1 MKRDRPLFTEW
12 GIFTLSADLH
22 CHTNL
27 SDGSLGIEELIN
39 LAVKNNVDTIAITDQ
54 DCLAGTVRG
63 RILGERN
70 GIKVIPG
77 AELSSIDSE
86 TGAQVHILAYCCEY
100 PDRIEGLCHY
110 NSAARKK
117 AGQYMMLKCAQKY
130 PVSAELV
137 LKCAQ
142 GSTNLY
148 KQHIMLAL
156 MHSGCTNEIYGEL
169 YEKLFNKDS
178 EDNILVTPK
187 FADTQKVI
195 RAVLDAGGIP
205 VLAHPMLYG
214 NTAIIDRLIS
224 YGLAGIEVWHPTCSE
239 EDENRLMDIARKNK
253 LLMTGG
259 SDFHGMYN
267 RGCRTLGDH
276 VTPQA
281 HLSELLNY
289 KTKMKRLQKKMAAVK
304 QAAE

>member
-1 MKRDRPLFTEW
+1 
-12 GIFTLSADLH
+12 
-22 CHTNL
+22 
-27 SDGSLGIEELIN
+27 
-39 LAVKNNVDTIAITDQ
+39 
-54 DCLAGTVRG
+54 
-63 RILGERN
+63 
-70 GIKVIPG
+70 
-77 AELSSIDSE
+77 
-86 TGAQVHILAYCCEY
+86 
-100 PDRIEGLCHY
+100 
-110 NSAARKK
+110 
-117 AGQYMMLKCAQKY
+117 MMLKCAQKY
-130 PVSAELV
+130 PVNAELV

-148 KQHIMLAL
+148 EQHIMLAL

-178 EDNILVTPK
+178 EENILVTPK

-195 RAVLDAGGIP
+195 KAVLDAGGIP
-205 VLAHPMLYG
+205 VLAHPILYG

-239 EDENRLMDIARKNK
+239 ADENRLIDIARKNK

>member
-1 MKRDRPLFTEW
+1 MKRDRPPFTEW

-22 CHTNL
+22 CHTKL

-63 RILGERN
+63 KILGERN

-86 TGAQVHILAYCCEY
+86 TGAQVHILAYCCEH

-205 VLAHPMLYG
+205 VLAHPVLYG

-224 YGLAGIEVWHPTCSE
+224 YGLAGIEVWHPTCTES
-239 EDENRLMDIARKNK
+239 DETGLIETARKNK

-259 SDFHGMYN
+259 SDFRGMYN
-267 RGCRTLGDH
+267 RGRRTIGDR

-281 HLSELLNY
+281 HLTELLNY
-289 KTKMKRLQKKMAAVK
+289 KTKMKRLQKKMAAQK
-304 QAAE
+304 AAE